1 VVIGG
6 KGFSSAGRRPEV
18 GWIGSERVG
27 DFAWER
33 PGESEV
39 GKNHLEPNS
48 SEHGMDKPNT
58 EDAKH
63 DNRFGEWNRGQNRGQ
78 ADICDY

>member
-6 KGFSSAGRRPEV
+6 KGFPWAGRRPEV

-33 PGESEV
+33 SGESEV
-39 GKNHLEPNS
+39 GKNHLEPN
-48 SEHGMDKPNT
+48 T
-58 EDAKH
+58 EDAKRDKRRAIH
-63 DNRFGEWNRGQNRGQ
+63 STKDFRIWCKQSRMS
-78 ADICDY
+78 A